1 MRRQLLVALLVATAA
16 IGAGSMG
23 VAAQSEDDSAFFD
36 DLVAEDDDEGL
47 LEGTGTWFVGMTS
60 GITRTITAYVGSSE
74 AASTYA
80 SDFEAEFNDHNES
93 LEAFAN
99 ERVAADTD
107 HDVFVLYFHDRNDGN
122 VSRYVV
128 SDVENGSWTNARVL
142 TQSEFEATNRTAD
155 QWISLDWYQ
164 SRAAGDELAEFVD
177 EHAEPN
183 ESLSTVDKAAY
194 LGKYGAPESS
204 MWNTTE
210 DNS

>member
-1 MRRQLLVALLVATAA
+1 MKRHLLVAMLVVTAA

-23 VAAQSEDDSAFFD
+23 VAAQEDDGAFFD
-36 DLVAEDDDEGL
+36 GLVADDDDGGL
-47 LEGTGTWFVGMTS
+47 LASAGKWLAGATS
-60 GITRTITAYVGSSE
+60 GLSRTYAAYVGDE
-74 AASTYA
+74 ANASTYA
-80 SDFEAEFNDHNES
+80 ADFEAAFNEHNGS

-99 ERVAADTD
+99 ERLTADTN
-107 HDVFVLYFHDRNDGN
+107 HDVFVLHFHDRSDGN

-142 TQSEFEATNRTAD
+142 NQSEFEATNRTAD

-164 SRAAGDELAEFVD
+164 SRAAGDELETFVD

-183 ESLSTVDKAAY
+183 EDLTTGDRAA
-194 LGKYGAPESS
+194 LLAKYGAPESS

-210 DNS
+210 TGS

>member
-1 MRRQLLVALLVATAA
+1 MRRQLVVALLVVAAA
-16 IGAGSMG
+16 IGAGSTA

-36 DLVAEDDDEGL
+36 GLVADDDDSDL
-47 LEGTGTWFVGMTS
+47 LAGAGAWFAGATS
-60 GITRTITAYVGSSE
+60 GISRTITAYTADEES
-74 AASTYA
+74 ASTYA
-80 SDFEAEFNDHNES
+80 SDFKAEFNDHNES

-99 ERVAADTD
+99 ERITADTD
-107 HDVFVLYFHDRNDGN
+107 HDVFVLNFHDRKEGN

-128 SDVENGSWTNARVL
+128 SDVENGSWTNTRVL
-142 TQSEFEATNRTAD
+142 SQPGFEATNRTAD

-164 SRAAGDELAEFVD
+164 SRAAGEELAAFVD

-183 ESLSTVDKAAY
+183 ESLSTGDKAAY

-210 DNS
+210 DDS